1 VNQRAR
7 RRWRRSRS
15 HGDAAAVEAET
26 RLGGIVK
33 TTLLIA
39 TALAT
44 LMTDGAHAQDYSSIL
59 RSLPG
64 DVQEKIEAVRSGCQ
78 EQLKDIDLSSPRQGL
93 TLFSLS
99 GAQAVMVNYLDVC
112 GGNEVKYVNCSTW
125 GSYYVAIY
133 VRSGTVWREV
143 LLEPVVNVFLSID
156 EDNNKFKAAVLRIR
170 KDKVTPNRDVVVKWN
185 GTKFTY
191 KPL

>member
-1 VNQRAR
+1 MPTPR
-7 RRWRRSRS
+7 RNR
-15 HGDAAAVEAET
+15 DIKPT
-26 RLGGIVK
+26 VK
-33 TTLLIA
+33 TTLMIA

-44 LMTDGAHAQDYSSIL
+44 LMTHGAHAQDPPETYIL
-59 RSLPG
+59 RSLPA

-78 EQLKDIDLSSPRQGL
+78 EQLKNIDLSSPSQGL

-112 GGNEVKYVNCSTW
+112 DGKYVKYVNGSTW

-133 VRSGTVWREV
+133 IRSGTTWREV
-143 LLEPVVNVFLSID
+143 FLSPISGTVFLSVD
-156 EDNNKFKAAVLRIR
+156 DHNHFKAMVVSIR
-170 KDKVTPNRDVVVKWN
+170 KEKRSAARDVIMKWN